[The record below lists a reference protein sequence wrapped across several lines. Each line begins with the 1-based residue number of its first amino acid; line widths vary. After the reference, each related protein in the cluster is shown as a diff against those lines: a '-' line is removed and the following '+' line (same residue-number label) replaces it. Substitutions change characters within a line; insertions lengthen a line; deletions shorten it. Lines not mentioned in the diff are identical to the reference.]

1 MADQTDKEAPPRHR
15 RLLLLRHAKSAWPEG
30 VPDHDRPLAERGEK
44 AAPAMGNHMAREHF
58 IPDLALVSDA
68 RRTRETWDLLKSRLP
83 GAVETRVMPALYDA
97 SGNQMLDVLRETEA
111 EAGTVLMIGHNPGL
125 QELALMLVGEGHTQS
140 HAAMT
145 EKYPTGALA
154 VIDFAVGDWPSV
166 EPGCGIL
173 ADFLTPRMLR

>member
-30 VPDHDRPLAERGEK
+30 VPDHDRPLAERGET
-44 AAPAMGNHMAREHF
+44 AAPAMGNHMAREHL

-68 RRTRETWDLLKSRLP
+68 RRTRETWDLVKSRLP
-83 GAVETRVMPALYDA
+83 GTIETRVTPALYDA
-97 SGNQMLDVLRETEA
+97 SGSRMLDVLRKTEA
-111 EAGTVLMIGHNPGL
+111 EADTVLMIGHNPGL
-125 QELALMLVGEGHTQS
+125 QELALMLVGEGQ
-140 HAAMT
+140 ARDAMAG
-145 EKYPTGALA
+145 KYPTGALA